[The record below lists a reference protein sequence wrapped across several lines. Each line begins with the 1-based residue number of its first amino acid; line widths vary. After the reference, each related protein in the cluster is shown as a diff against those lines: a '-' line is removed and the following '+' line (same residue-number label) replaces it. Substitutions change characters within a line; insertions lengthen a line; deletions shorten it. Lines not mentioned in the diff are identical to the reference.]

1 MHKIIFFAI
10 LLPLFMVQTSTQR
23 LIPLPLCSSY
33 RSAIAG
39 VEEKPPL
46 WLRWRVPLYRAT
58 QAKYHAW
65 IMRRFHRR
73 FWGIVSESNPNPV

>member
-1 MHKIIFFAI
+1 MLTTYYF
-10 LLPLFMVQTSTQR
+10 TSH
-23 LIPLPLCSSY
+23 SSY

-39 VEEKPPL
+39 VEEKPPF

-58 QAKYHAW
+58 QARYHTW

-73 FWGIVSESNPNPV
+73 FWATALQPSPFAAEIGS